1 LVDKLMRW
9 LIVEDALRDRKGHWF
24 EYVGS
29 FVRELGLLGDE
40 VVVLADRSA
49 EPFLKEQLDVRPV
62 LPDSIWHRM
71 GDGAGAAR
79 RYLRVPAH
87 AWNTSRAVRRYLKK
101 DGNFDVIF
109 VPTVLVHHLLGW
121 MWLIKGALKKTKA
134 RVVLFFPNT
143 PIQLC
148 AGTGKPEWQ
157 PAPTAKLFHRL
168 LRSLKREV
176 EQGRVILAAETQ
188 PMRQALTQLSGVPF
202 TYFPHPV
209 APVADHA
216 GQAGVWD
223 ARNNRITMGSYGSAR
238 HEKGSDVLV
247 NAVDEYTRRYPD
259 SRIQFVLQCV
269 EGDKEL
275 WKRLEGNPK
284 VRLVPDYFGSGGYAR
299 QLLAT
304 DVLLLPYRRSSY
316 GLRVSRVVI
325 EALVHGLPV
334 VATRGTTLAD
344 QAAEFGAATFCEDG
358 SAESL
363 VKAIREMEQG
373 FAEFR
378 RLAESREDNARRH
391 FSVSEF
397 RGTLLLKHRAE

>member
-1 LVDKLMRW
+1 MRW

-24 EYVGS
+24 EYVQS

-49 EPFLKEQLDVRPV
+49 EPFLMEQLGVRPV

-71 GDGAGAAR
+71 GDGAGAVL

-87 AWNTSRAVRRYLKK
+87 GWNTCRVVRRFLKN
-101 DGNFDVIF
+101 DGDYDFIF

-121 MWLIKGALKKTKA
+121 TWLIKGPLKKSKA

-143 PIQLC
+143 PIHLR
-148 AGTGKPEWQ
+148 AGTGEPEWQ
-157 PAPTAKLFHRL
+157 PAPTAKLFCRL
-168 LRSLKREV
+168 LRSLKQEV

-188 PMRQALTQLSGVPF
+188 PMRKALTQLSGVPF
-202 TYFPHPV
+202 TYLPHPV
-209 APVADHA
+209 APIAESAGEVARLDGA
-216 GQAGVWD
+216 NG
-223 ARNNRITMGSYGSAR
+223 RITMGSYGSAR

-247 NAVDEYTRRYPD
+247 NAVDAYTRRYPD

-269 EGDKEL
+269 EGDQEL
-275 WKRLEGNPK
+275 WKRLEGNAK
-284 VRLVPDYFGSGGYAR
+284 VRLLRDYFGSGGYAR

-397 RGTLLLKHRAE
+397 RGKLLVKDPGPLKIC

>member
-1 LVDKLMRW
+1 MRW

-24 EYVGS
+24 EYVQS
-29 FVRELGLLGDE
+29 FVRELGLLGDK

-49 EPFLKEQLDVRPV
+49 EPFLMEQLGVRPV

-71 GDGAGAAR
+71 GDGAGAVR

-87 AWNTSRAVRRYLKK
+87 GWNTRRAVRRFLKN
-101 DGNFDVIF
+101 DGDYDLIF

-121 MWLIKGALKKTKA
+121 TWLIKGPLKKSKA

-143 PIQLC
+143 PIHLR
-148 AGTGKPEWQ
+148 AGTGEPEWQ
-157 PAPTAKLFHRL
+157 PAPTAKLFCRL
-168 LRSLKREV
+168 LRSLKQEV

-188 PMRQALTQLSGVPF
+188 PMRKALTQLSGVPF
-202 TYFPHPV
+202 TYLPHPV
-209 APVADHA
+209 APIAESAGEVARLDGA
-216 GQAGVWD
+216 NG
-223 ARNNRITMGSYGSAR
+223 RITMGSYGSAR

-247 NAVDEYTRRYPD
+247 NAVDAYTRRYPD

-269 EGDKEL
+269 EGDQEL
-275 WKRLEGNPK
+275 WKRLEGNAK
-284 VRLVPDYFGSGGYAR
+284 VRLLRDYFGSGGYAR

-397 RGTLLLKHRAE
+397 RGKLLVKDPGPLKIC